1 MKKIA
6 AWVCFSWALASG
18 AAEVTYLDG
27 GGVMPDGLPFTPAVR
42 VDDTLYLSGQVGV
55 KPGSLELVPGGIE
68 AEARQTLENVKA
80 VVEANGLTMQDV
92 VKCTVMLED
101 IAEWG
106 TFNEV
111 YVTFFEAPY
120 PARSAFGAD
129 GLALGARAEVE
140 CLAVYPD

>member
-1 MKKIA
+1 LTIHVLFAGA
-6 AWVCFSWALASG
+6 AT
-18 AAEVTYLDG
+18 AAEVTHHNG
-27 GGVMPDGLPFTPAVR
+27 GGVMPEGLPFTPAVR

-55 KPGSLELVPGGIE
+55 KPGTLELVPGGIE
-68 AEARQTLENVKA
+68 AEARQTMENVRA
-80 VVEANGLTMQDV
+80 VVEANGLTMADI

-101 IAEWG
+101 ISEWG
-106 TFNEV
+106 TFNEI
-111 YVTFFEAPY
+111 YVEYFDAPF